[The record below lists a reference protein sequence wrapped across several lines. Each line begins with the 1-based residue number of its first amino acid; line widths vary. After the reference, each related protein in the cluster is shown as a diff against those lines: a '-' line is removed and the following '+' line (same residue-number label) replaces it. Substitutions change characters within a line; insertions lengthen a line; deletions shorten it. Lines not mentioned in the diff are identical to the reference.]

1 MTKDEDLQEPHCCPQ
16 DSTEFNNTQK
26 ESSETD
32 SRDSDNTEDEKEAG
46 TEIDSNSSDDEMI
59 NAKNKKS
66 KRPSIL
72 SVSSAD
78 SDESQASIPDD
89 NMTASNSDDSLSAT
103 DELTPG
109 GPRGDTNP

>member
-32 SRDSDNTEDEKEAG
+32 SRDSDNTEDEKDEAG

-72 SVSSAD
+72 SFSSAD

-89 NMTASNSDDSLSAT
+89 NMTAKL
-103 DELTPG
+103 G
-109 GPRGDTNP
+109 